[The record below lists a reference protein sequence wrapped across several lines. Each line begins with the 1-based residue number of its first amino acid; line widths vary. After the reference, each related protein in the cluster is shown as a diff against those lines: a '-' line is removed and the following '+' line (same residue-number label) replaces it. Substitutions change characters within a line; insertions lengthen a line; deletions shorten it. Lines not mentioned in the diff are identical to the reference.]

1 MSKERLVVF
10 SVALIL
16 TLGVGPATAQP
27 ARPGQWSQPG
37 TPMPGVGPATAQ
49 GSVPQWDPLLRLTW
63 TAERLGPS
71 RALILGVVRN
81 LSEQPA
87 SQVIL
92 RAEGMDHD
100 GKPVSRA
107 PGFLPGEIPPRGSSP
122 FEIRLAL
129 SGPEKQYRVVVEFFE
144 FVGRVE
150 GP

>member
-1 MSKERLVVF
+1 MSKGRLVAL
-10 SVALIL
+10 SVTLL
-16 TLGVGPATAQP
+16 LMLGVGPATAQP
-27 ARPGQWSQPG
+27 ARPGQRPQPE
-37 TPMPGVGPATAQ
+37 TPMVGVGPATAQ
-49 GSVPQWDPLLRLTW
+49 WSAPQWDRLRVTW

-87 SQVIL
+87 GRVIL
-92 RAEGMDHD
+92 RAEGMDHE